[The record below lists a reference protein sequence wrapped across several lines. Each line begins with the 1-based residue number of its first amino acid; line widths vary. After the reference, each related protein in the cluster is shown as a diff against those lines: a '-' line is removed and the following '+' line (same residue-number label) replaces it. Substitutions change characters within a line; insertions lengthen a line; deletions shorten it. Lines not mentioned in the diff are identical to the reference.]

1 MTQTNT
7 MQHLI
12 INKRPARSG
21 FTLIELMIVIFII
34 SILASL
40 SAYVLAGA
48 VTDAKIA
55 KTKAQVTKL
64 NGLLM
69 ERWESYETRQ
79 LQLNIPPGTQ
89 PNVVAGV
96 RLLALRQLMRIE
108 MPDRFSDITTNP
120 NPNPPLNPAAPG
132 PAPISSLQRYYQL
145 RIAGFTNTTNESAE
159 CLYLIISSIEDEFGS
174 AIDNFGTSDIGDTDN
189 DGYLEFVDG
198 WGNPIGFI
206 RWPAGFR
213 SAVQKVIMQDGL
225 VVPFDP
231 DPNDPFRAD
240 PRFQPTNNSPFKPY
254 LLAPLIFSAGPDE
267 RHDIK
272 IAITTSPPTFVT
284 ANNYYWYDD
293 PYVHESSGNPDPLG
307 TPVDFN
313 GDGLN
318 HFDNIDNHFGV
329 IQ

>member
-1 MTQTNT
+1 MDQSNT
-7 MQHLI
+7 MQNLTK
-12 INKRPARSG
+12 NKRPARSG

-64 NGLLM
+64 NNLLM

-79 LQLNIPPGTQ
+79 LQLNVPVGTTPAQ
-89 PNVVAGV
+89 MALI
-96 RLLALRQLMRIE
+96 RLYALRQMMRIE
-108 MPDRFSDITTNP
+108 MPDRFEDITKLP
-120 NPNPPLNPAAPG
+120 NPNPPLNPIAPS
-132 PAPISSLQRYYQL
+132 PAPISSLQRFYQL

-189 DGYLEFVDG
+189 DGFLEFVDG

-206 RWPAGFR
+206 RWPAGYR
-213 SAVQKVIMQDGL
+213 SAVQKVIMQDGI
-225 VVPFDP
+225 VPLYDP

-240 PRFQPTNNSPFKPY
+240 PRFRQANPPFKPY

-272 IAITTSPPTFVT
+272 LAISSPAFVT
-284 ANNYYWYDD
+284 ANGYYAYDD
-293 PYVHESSGNPDPLG
+293 PYVHENVPQPTNFAPLG
-307 TPVDFN
+307 TPT
-313 GDGLN
+313 GSGYI
-318 HFDNIDNHFGV
+318 DNIDNHIGV